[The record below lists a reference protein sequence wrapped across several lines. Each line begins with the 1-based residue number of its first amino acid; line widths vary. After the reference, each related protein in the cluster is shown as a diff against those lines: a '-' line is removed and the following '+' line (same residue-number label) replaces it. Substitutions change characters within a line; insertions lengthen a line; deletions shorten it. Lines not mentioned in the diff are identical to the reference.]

1 MEPVRPAATVAC
13 GAFAAAALALGA
25 TASLWTDEGD
35 SWATAATS
43 TSYFVDA
50 LTGWDTH
57 APAYFALLRAVSV
70 VGDQA
75 LVLRA
80 PSILA
85 GVVAVLLTGR
95 LAEVLAGRR
104 ARPVGVL
111 LAATNALLLFHA
123 SEARNYALT
132 MALGA
137 ASTLVLA
144 RAATA
149 PTRGAWARYAAVT
162 TLLVLSH
169 SMAVTVV
176 VAHGLWVAL
185 DWHRSGRRPPRA
197 AWAAF
202 GVVAVACLVVA
213 AFLLTA
219 NTSETEFEGL
229 SIRTPVVLVREVFGN
244 RSWLP
249 LLPAAAGFLLGA
261 SAILPLGPARS
272 ATTGSGAGAGAAAD
286 GPPVRLLVL
295 LTATVPI
302 VLLLV
307 GSTVSPSS
315 LAGGRYAS
323 PVVPAAVAVVAAGV
337 VGLPR
342 RSGVLLLAVTATAG
356 VAAQVQMATTRDFEE
371 LDAAMTL
378 VRSPAG
384 EASAVV
390 YFDPYVAWTGAYY
403 LRDVDDDRRPPLL
416 LPDLGFPAP
425 LETNDIPVDELAEAA
440 SAGPGL
446 LWLVARPRVA
456 EARADDYRALLAT
469 LEDAGYE
476 ATSTRRFTGIDV
488 VELRRQ
494 PRSSPG

>member
-1 MEPVRPAATVAC
+1 MEPVRPAATAAC
-13 GAFAAAALALGA
+13 GAFATAAVALAA

-35 SWATAATS
+35 SWATSATS

-57 APAYFALLRAVSV
+57 APAYFALLRVVSA

-80 PSILA
+80 PSIVA
-85 GVVAVLLTGR
+85 GVVAVVLTGR

-137 ASTLVLA
+137 ASTLLLA
-144 RAATA
+144 RAAT
-149 PTRGAWARYAAVT
+149 TSSRGAWARYAAVT

-176 VAHGLWVAL
+176 VAQGLWVAVE
-185 DWHRSGRRPPRA
+185 WRRSGRRPPTG
-197 AWAAF
+197 AWVAF
-202 GVVAVACLVVA
+202 GVVAVACVVVA

-229 SIRTPVVLVREVFGN
+229 SIRSPVVLAREVFGN

-249 LLPAAAGFLLGA
+249 LLPAGAGFLLGA
-261 SAILPLGPARS
+261 RAVVPAGPA
-272 ATTGSGAGAGAAAD
+272 AGATASPD
-286 GPPVRLLVL
+286 GPALRLLVL

-302 VLLLV
+302 VLLLA
-307 GSTVSPSS
+307 GSAVSPSS

-323 PVVPAAVAVVAAGV
+323 PAVPAAVAVVAAGV
-337 VGLPR
+337 AGLPR
-342 RSGVLLLAVTATAG
+342 RRGLGLLAVTAAAG
-356 VAAQVQMATTRDFEE
+356 IAAQVQTVAERDFEE
-371 LDAAMTL
+371 LDAAMAL
-378 VRSPAG
+378 VRTPAG
-384 EASAVV
+384 AASAVV

-425 LETNDIPVDELAEAA
+425 LETNELPADELAEAA
-440 SAGPGL
+440 SAGPDL
-446 LWLVARPRVA
+446 LWLVVRPAVA
-456 EARADDYRALLAT
+456 EARDVEYQDLRAT
-469 LEDAGYE
+469 LADAGYE
-476 ATSTRRFTGIDV
+476 EAGTRRFTGIDV